1 MRDIM
6 ATLSQKKVL
15 DRRLEAE
22 NVTLLKHLLG
32 MELRRLKDE
41 MGCDMIFF
49 MGVDGRT
56 FSSQVPF
63 QLNTKQFYLFNLLK
77 GNLPHLCDQLAAEN
91 LRIAIEQYKEGTFLI
106 SGVGDSA
113 FMAMAFTRPILPT
126 DFQKLINGAIKGST
140 VIKHIMELKPIKEEI
155 LKQYPKEVGDEL
167 RKLSRLLFVERFDQT
182 KQYKKNTE
190 ILDFIKKKL
199 SQVVGVGAVDE
210 IITVTF
216 NELGTSAPY
225 MTDQLWRIFLEKV
238 IRSHV
243 KRISGDIMADE
254 CYRTWMPELDEKL
267 KSFV

>member
-6 ATLSQKKVL
+6 PLSQKKVL

-22 NVTLLKHLLG
+22 NVTLLKHLLS

-56 FSSQVPF
+56 FSSHVPF
-63 QLNTKQFYLFNLLK
+63 QLSTKQFYLFNLLK
-77 GNLPHLCDQLAAEN
+77 ANMPHICSQLNSEN
-91 LRIAIEQYKEGTFLI
+91 LRIAIEQYREGTFVI
-106 SGVGDSA
+106 SGVGDKA
-113 FMAMAFTRPILPT
+113 FLAMVFSKPILPT
-126 DFQKLINGAIKGST
+126 EFQKLINGAIKGST
-140 VIKHIMELKPIKEEI
+140 VIKHILELKPIKEET
-155 LKQYPKEVGDEL
+155 LQQYPKEVSDEL

-182 KQYKKNTE
+182 KQYKKNME
-190 ILDFIKKKL
+190 ILNFIKKKL
-199 SQVVGVGAVDE
+199 ADVVGVGAVDE

-216 NELGTSAPY
+216 NELGTTAPY

-238 IRSHV
+238 IQNHV
-243 KRISGDIMADE
+243 KKISGEIMADE
-254 CYRTWMPELDEKL
+254 CYRTWMPELEKKL

>member
-1 MRDIM
+1 M

-22 NVTLLKHLLG
+22 NVTLLKHLLA

-77 GNLPHLCDQLAAEN
+77 ANLPHLCDQLAAEN

-113 FMAMAFTRPILPT
+113 FMAMAFTKPILPT
-126 DFQKLINGAIKGST
+126 DFQGLINSAIKGST
-140 VIKHIMELKPIKEEI
+140 VIKHILELKPIKEEA

-182 KQYKKNTE
+182 KQYRKNTE
-190 ILDFIKKKL
+190 ILNFIKKKL
-199 SQVVGVGAVDE
+199 SEVVGVGAVDE
-210 IITVTF
+210 IVTVTF

-238 IRSHV
+238 IRTHV